1 MLFGF
6 VLPGYEFDGDLEHME
21 PSSGEAASGGEHDE
35 VTKPASAA
43 PADA

>member
-21 PSSGEAASGGEHDE
+21 PSSGEATPGGEHDKE
-35 VTKPASAA
+35 TKPA
-43 PADA
+43 PCTPDDA